1 MGFDMQQMQSLLGQA
16 KRQYEELRTKMARVS
31 VEATAGAGMVW
42 VKMSGDKQVQEVRL
56 DPEVV
61 KSEPEMLPDLIKAAV
76 NEASRRVDEL
86 LRQELGSTL
95 GGFGAGLPG
104 LF

>member
-1 MGFDMQQMQSLLGQA
+1 MGFDLQQMQSLLGQA
-16 KRQYEELRTKMARVS
+16 KKQYEELREKMARTS
-31 VEATAGAGMVW
+31 VEASAGAGMVW
-42 VKMSGDKQVQEVRL
+42 VRMSGDKQVQEIRL
-56 DPEVV
+56 DAEIA
-61 KSEPEMLPDLIKAAV
+61 KSDPEMLADLVKAAV

-86 LRQELGSTL
+86 LRQELGSAM